1 MQNTFQ
7 KMPNLQLEIALMS
20 VQYQI
25 HIFRKHNL
33 LWKKWICQIVRI
45 YIYIHGNIY
54 NNIMR
59 NSLQA
64 SRSLYILYRHVF
76 AKLPNTKKKAFL
88 EKYTISARNVALWSV
103 VCCSLSKHSVK
114 IIDESTFLVR
124 LHYVLTCFVWKVA
137 WPSHNHTNSC
147 TVMQKLVKSDL
158 SQLHPPMHT
167 CSVPYLP

>member
-1 MQNTFQ
+1 MDLSNS
-7 KMPNLQLEIALMS
+7 A
-20 VQYQI
+20 Y
-25 HIFRKHNL
+25 
-33 LWKKWICQIVRI
+33 I
-45 YIYIHGNIY
+45 YIYIYMHGNMY

-76 AKLPNTKKKAFL
+76 SLPNCQTQNKAFL
-88 EKYTISARNVALWSV
+88 EKYTISAGNVAFWSV

-124 LHYVLTCFVWKVA
+124 LHYVLTCFLWKVA

-147 TVMQKLVKSDL
+147 TVMQKFVKSDL
-158 SQLHPPMHT
+158 SQLHPPHAYLL
-167 CSVPYLP
+167 CSLSTINPCMDSTTGEKHHG